1 CVDRD
6 NGHPFHG
13 RDLDAA
19 GGGRRRGVAVVT
31 GTLIYLCLGNFL
43 WLLGLW
49 GLMTLRETLRR
60 IIAINIMSSGVFMV
74 MVALAHRTQPGD
86 PVLHALVV
94 TGLVV
99 AVSATASA
107 LRLAVAQAGARRNPS
122 E

>member
-1 CVDRD
+1 M
-6 NGHPFHG
+6 
-13 RDLDAA
+13 
-19 GGGRRRGVAVVT
+19 T

-107 LRLAVAQAGARRNPS
+107 LRLAVAQAGAGRNPS